1 MLNKRMTG
9 ELKMNRKEVLEEYQ
23 LTEKDVAD
31 VEATRDEFI
40 KLWPVDDLEW
50 MKQRKK
56 QWPAI
61 KRKILQIHKGVGRD
75 AVNKKKIPE
84 LRNYYLS
91 GAQPFPNQ
99 QPYPLAG
106 DYHLIFT
113 FWLCPVH
120 TKETWK
126 TVKILNFVNNR
137 FGREPEITYHVTPK
151 WLRKTAW
158 CYPGTEE
165 DRKGK
170 TQYDLKISPSHGCE
184 AIFEPEVMD
193 ILLEV
198 LPLKISKRVPERFF
212 NGTSIKLNTLLDY
225 LGGGNAQ
232 FAEFNPNNPLKYWI
246 DEIVALDLMKYF
258 PHIEFVALVWHVC
271 AHQESHHPLQVKLAT
286 ALKEGII
293 ELKPSFDKDAQAS
306 IDKAIALAKE
316 GIPKAFYTH
325 GLWETEVTKFKG
337 TLRMGKKSW
346 KLIQENLDYRIW
358 FW

>member
-1 MLNKRMTG
+1 
-9 ELKMNRKEVLEEYQ
+9 MNREEVLEEYQ

-31 VEATRDEFI
+31 VEGTREEFI
-40 KLWPVDDLEW
+40 KLWPVDDPEW

-61 KRKILQIHKGVGRD
+61 KAKILQIHKGVGRD

-84 LRNYYLS
+84 LKNYYIS

-106 DYHLIFT
+106 GYYHLIFA

-126 TVKILNFVNNR
+126 IVKIFDFINNDD
-137 FGREPEITYHVTPK
+137 ETEATITYHVTPT
-151 WLRKTAW
+151 WLRKTSW

-165 DRKGK
+165 DSKGK
-170 TQYDLKISPSHGCE
+170 TIYDLKISPSQGCE
-184 AIFEPEVMD
+184 AIFEPEAMD

-198 LPLKISKRVPERFF
+198 LPLKISKRIPKRFYS
-212 NGTSIKLNTLLDY
+212 GTSIGVNTLCDY

-232 FAEFNPNNPLKYWI
+232 EAEFNPNNPLKYWI
-246 DEIVALDLMKYF
+246 DEIVELDLKKYLLDK
-258 PHIEFVALVWHVC
+258 EFVALIWHVC
-271 AHQESHHPLQVKLAT
+271 ENQDAHHPLQVKLAT
-286 ALKEGII
+286 ALKEGVLA
-293 ELKPSFDKDAQAS
+293 LKPSADEKTQAS
-306 IDKAIALAKE
+306 IEKAIELGKE
-316 GIPKAFYTH
+316 GVPKAFHTH
-325 GLWETEVTKFKG
+325 GLWDTEVTQFKG

-346 KLIQENLDYRIW
+346 KLIQENLEYRVW

>member
-1 MLNKRMTG
+1 
-9 ELKMNRKEVLEEYQ
+9 MNREEVLEEYQ

-31 VEATRDEFI
+31 IEGTREEFI
-40 KLWPVDDLEW
+40 KLWPIDDLEW

-61 KRKILQIHKGVGRD
+61 KRKILQIHKGTD

-106 DYHLIFT
+106 GDYHLIFA

-137 FGREPEITYHVTPK
+137 FGKQSEISYHLTPRI
-151 WLRKTAW
+151 LRQTVR

-170 TQYDLKISPSHGCE
+170 TIYDLKISPYQGSD

-193 ILLEV
+193 VLLEE
-198 LPLKISKRVPERFF
+198 LPLKISKRVPERLFSATPI
-212 NGTSIKLNTLLDY
+212 GLNTLLDY

-246 DEIVALDLMKYF
+246 DEIVALDLRKFVELEEYARQRKVF
-258 PHIEFVALVWHVC
+258 ISLIWHICSNQDE
-271 AHQESHHPLQVKLAT
+271 HHLLQVKVAT
-286 ALKEGII
+286 ALKEGVVA
-293 ELKPSFDKDAQAS
+293 LKPSLDEESQAAIDQS
-306 IDKAIALAKE
+306 IELAKE
-316 GIPKAFYTH
+316 GIPKSFYTH
-325 GLWETEVTKFKG
+325 GLWETEITQFKG
-337 TLRMGKKSW
+337 TLRLGKKSW
-346 KLIQENLDYRIW
+346 KLIQENLDYRLW
-358 FW
+358 F